1 VAYPEET
8 LMRVPPF
15 DRPGEWLKANLHTHT
30 SMSDGALPPDEV
42 LAWYGQHGYDVV
54 ALTDHDLRTVEPA
67 PAGLVVI
74 PAAELSLG
82 KSRAGA
88 PYHLVALGLEHDDL
102 PRAPTRGEL
111 VARLDEM
118 GVVSFLA
125 HPYWTQLTP
134 EEALEVRGCVGLEVF
149 NTGSEVEN
157 LKGLATVH
165 WDQALTAGWR
175 ACGLAVDDSHFKV
188 RDHGGGWIWIRA
200 ARREPAAVLAAIRD
214 GLFYASQGPRIEEIT
229 LEGHH
234 LHVRCSPAVAVYWI
248 GHTHLGWSVH
258 AADGA
263 MLTEADFEI
272 DGRARYVRVE
282 VVDDAGR
289 HAWGPPC
296 FREPDET

>member
-1 VAYPEET
+1 
-8 LMRVPPF
+8 MHVPPF

-42 LAWYGQHGYDVV
+42 LAWYAHHGYDVV
-54 ALTDHDLRTVEPA
+54 ALTDHDLRTIEPA
-67 PAGLVVI
+67 PEGLVAL

-102 PRAPTRGEL
+102 PRAPTRGAL
-111 VARLDEM
+111 VERLNEM

-134 EEALEVRGCVGLEVF
+134 EEVLEVRGCIGLEVF
-149 NTGSEVEN
+149 NTGSEVES

-175 ACGLAVDDSHFKV
+175 AGGLAVDDSHFKIA
-188 RDHGGGWIWIRA
+188 DHGGGWIWIRA
-200 ARREPAAVLAAIRD
+200 TSPEPAAILAALRD
-214 GLFYASQGPRIEEIT
+214 GCFYASQGPRIEEVR
-229 LEGHH
+229 LDGRA
-234 LHVRCSPAVAVYWI
+234 LHVRCSPAASIYWI
-248 GHTHLGWSVH
+248 GHTHLGWCAH
-258 AADGA
+258 AAAGA
-263 MLTEADFEI
+263 ALTEADFEI

-282 VVDDAGR
+282 VVDAAGR

-296 FREPDET
+296 FREPDAD